1 MKQISKAYS
10 IAATAAVAVAL
21 LAAPA
26 DAQKSKN
33 TMRIAVTEAINGID
47 RYLDPKIE
55 SNVTSNMVFDFL
67 IGYDDRNAKFQSRLA
82 KSWKRISP
90 TILEVELQ
98 NNITWHDG
106 EKFDADDVVYTT
118 NWLIDKKTK
127 LRFKGRHR
135 WIKSIE
141 KTGPHTVRFH
151 AKKPFP
157 IDLFRLAY
165 EFTVMPEH
173 IHAKLENKLDFR
185 NNIVGTGPY
194 RVASLDKS
202 TGLVLE
208 KFKGRPNIGAHLAP
222 SNVDRFHFR
231 AIPDKQT
238 QMAELLRGN
247 IDLTKDLS
255 PDQVKNIVKDP
266 RYDVTTNPSL
276 ATLYVLL
283 DAVGRTGDTPLKDIR
298 VRKAMAMAINRQE
311 IADVLIGNNAKLRR
325 AVCDPRAFGC
335 ASDNEP
341 PAYDPAGA
349 KKLLAEAG
357 YPNGFKL
364 EHHAISRL
372 DFIGEALV
380 GYWRKVGIEA
390 VIKRNTFASYRKV
403 QRAGKMASF
412 SHTYSAGG
420 LPDAQAMADFF
431 WSPGPRNYHGDAQML
446 ALRAE
451 ALGTLDANKRKAA
464 FRKLF
469 TRVNEM
475 SYVIPLTNFPVVFVH
490 SKDIAIKTGS
500 VDQYGATL
508 FDISWK

>member
-1 MKQISKAYS
+1 MEFKSYS
-10 IAATAAVAVAL
+10 LAATAALATALFAV
-21 LAAPA
+21 PA

-33 TMRIAVTEAINGID
+33 TMRIGFTGTINGID
-47 RYLDPKIE
+47 RYLDPNIE
-55 SNVTSNMVFDFL
+55 SNTTSNLVFDFL
-67 IGYDDRNAKFQSRLA
+67 INYDDRNAKFRPRLA

-98 NNITWHDG
+98 TDLRWHDG

-118 NWLIDKKTK
+118 NWLIAKKTK

-141 KTGPHTVRFH
+141 KTGPTTVRFH

-157 IDLFRLAY
+157 LDLFRLAY
-165 EFTVMPEH
+165 EFAVMPEH
-173 IHAKLENKLDFR
+173 IHGKLENKLDFR
-185 NNIVGTGPY
+185 SNIVGTGPY
-194 RVASLDKS
+194 RVASLTKS
-202 TGLVLE
+202 TGLMLE
-208 KFKGRPNIGAHLAP
+208 KVKGRADLGAHLRP
-222 SNVDRFHFR
+222 TNVDRFHFR

-238 QMAELLRGN
+238 QMAELLAGN
-247 IDLTKDLS
+247 LDLTKDLS
-255 PDQVKNIVKDP
+255 PDQVKNIAKDP
-266 RYDVTTNPSL
+266 RFNVTSNPSL

-283 DAVGRTGDTPLKDIR
+283 DAAGRTGDTPLKDIR
-298 VRKAMAMAINRQE
+298 VRKAMAMAINREE
-311 IADVLIGNNAKLRR
+311 IARVLIGNNAKLRR

-341 PAYDPAGA
+341 PAFDPAGA

-357 YPNGFKL
+357 YPNGFDL

-380 GYWRKVGIEA
+380 GYWRKVGIKA
-390 VIKRNTFASYRKV
+390 VIKRNTFASYRKL
-403 QRAGKMASF
+403 QRSGKMASF

-431 WSPGPRNYHGDAQML
+431 WSPGPRNYHGDQQML
-446 ALRAE
+446 DLRAE
-451 ALGTLDANKRKAA
+451 ALGTLDEGKRKTAL
-464 FRKLF
+464 RKLF
-469 TRVNEM
+469 NRVNEM
-475 SYVIPLTNFPVVFVH
+475 SYVVPLTNFPVVFVH
-490 SKDIAIKTGS
+490 SKDIGIRTGS

-508 FDISWK
+508 YDISWK